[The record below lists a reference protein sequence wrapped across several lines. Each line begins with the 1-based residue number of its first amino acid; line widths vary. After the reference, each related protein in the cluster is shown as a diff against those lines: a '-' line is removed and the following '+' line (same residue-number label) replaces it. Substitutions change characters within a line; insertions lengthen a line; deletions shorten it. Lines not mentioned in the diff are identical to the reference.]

1 MASSAAAT
9 CLRLRV
15 SDASRDTFREQTDAH
30 LGASRAGCPH
40 WSSEPHRFFDEVVA
54 ICDSALDRELRDAVR
69 GFLTGGG
76 PSSASSLILSNC
88 GVDPDLP
95 PTSLAMEA
103 NRDAMEQGER
113 ATDRQ
118 QRRPPFALPFESLV
132 STPKPGCSRCQC
144 CQAAHS
150 RIAIPW
156 KPPEARSFPTS
167 SQSQSEPT
175 TRYEIECAV
184 VSFHSSSHDFLLI

>member
-1 MASSAAAT
+1 MPPRPGDSANVDGQQ
-9 CLRLRV
+9 R
-15 SDASRDTFREQTDAH
+15 SGDDASRDTFREQTDAH

-103 NRDAMEQGER
+103 NRDAMEQGEDQG
-113 ATDRQ
+113 DRQ
-118 QRRPPFALPFESLV
+118 TAAQAAVRTAFRKPGQHSEAWLFALSVLSGGTLTHSNPMETARGPILSNIIPL
-132 STPKPGCSRCQC
+132 PER
-144 CQAAHS
+144 AHYQV
-150 RIAIPW
+150 RN
-156 KPPEARSFPTS
+156 
-167 SQSQSEPT
+167 
-175 TRYEIECAV
+175 
-184 VSFHSSSHDFLLI
+184 

>member
-103 NRDAMEQGER
+103 NRDAMEQGEGQGV
-113 ATDRQ
+113 DRQ
-118 QRRPPFALPFESLV
+118 TAAQAAVRTAFRKPGQHSEAWLFALSVLSGGTLTHSNPMETARGPILSNII
-132 STPKPGCSRCQC
+132 PIPER
-144 CQAAHS
+144 AHYQV
-150 RIAIPW
+150 RN
-156 KPPEARSFPTS
+156 
-167 SQSQSEPT
+167 
-175 TRYEIECAV
+175 
-184 VSFHSSSHDFLLI
+184 